1 MRILVISDIH
11 GNYVALKAVLKAASE
26 MGYDDIFCLGDL
38 VGYGPKPDEC
48 VDEIRSLENLTCVMG
63 NHDAA
68 VSGFISIESFNQ
80 DAQDSVHWV
89 LNRLSENNLAFL
101 SHLPDLMI
109 KNGCTVTHGSPR
121 NPIWEY
127 ILDSYTARMNF
138 EFFETQFC
146 FVGHS
151 HQPIVFRYGL
161 EDGILPNWYIPIN
174 GEEFCFS
181 NERVIMNPGSVGQP
195 RDRDPRASFG
205 IFDIEKMTW
214 TVHRVGYNIEK
225 VQREILDGGLPERN
239 ALRLV
244 DGW

>member
-1 MRILVISDIH
+1 MRILVLSDIH
-11 GNYVALKAVLKAASE
+11 GNIVALNAVLKAAE
-26 MGYDDIFCLGDL
+26 NEGYDQIFCLGDL
-38 VGYGPKPDEC
+38 VGYGPRPDEC
-48 VDEIRSLENLTCVMG
+48 VSRIRQLPNLICVMG

-68 VSGFISIESFNQ
+68 VSGYISIESFNQ

-89 LNRLSENNLAFL
+89 ATHLSPENLIYLN
-101 SHLPDLMI
+101 HLPDLLVA
-109 KNGCTVTHGSPR
+109 NDCTVTHGSPR

-146 FVGHS
+146 FIGHS
-151 HQPIVFRYGL
+151 HQPIIFRYGIN
-161 EDGILPNWYIPIN
+161 DGILPNWYIPIN
-174 GEEFCFS
+174 GEKFAFN

-205 IFDIEKMTW
+205 IFDLKTFSW
-214 TVHRVGYNIEK
+214 SVHRVTYNIDK
-225 VQREILDGGLPERN
+225 VQQYIVGSRLPDRN
-239 ALRLV
+239 AIRLS

>member
-1 MRILVISDIH
+1 MRILVLSDIH
-11 GNYVALKAVLKAASE
+11 GNHIALKAVLKAAADE
-26 MGYDDIFCLGDL
+26 GYDTIYCLGDL
-38 VGYGPKPDEC
+38 VGYGPNPDEC
-48 VDEIRSLENLTCVMG
+48 VSTIRELGNLSCVMG

-68 VSGFISIESFNQ
+68 VSGYISIESFNQ

-89 LNRLSENNLAFL
+89 VDHLSPENLLYLN
-101 SHLPDLMI
+101 HLPDLLV
-109 KNGCTVTHGSPR
+109 KDGCTVTHGSPR

-146 FVGHS
+146 FIGHS
-151 HQPIVFRYGL
+151 HQPIIFRYGMN
-161 EDGILPNWYIPIN
+161 DGILPNWYIPIN
-174 GEEFCFS
+174 GETFTFT

-205 IFDIEKMTW
+205 IFDAENQSW
-214 TVHRVGYNIEK
+214 TVHRVSYNIEK
-225 VQREILDGGLPERN
+225 VQQLIMESGLPERN

>member
-1 MRILVISDIH
+1 MRILFLSDIH
-11 GNYVALKAVLKAASE
+11 GNYVALKAVLKAASDL
-26 MGYDDIFCLGDL
+26 GYDKIFCLGDL
-38 VGYGPKPDEC
+38 VGYGPKPEEC
-48 VDEIRSLENLTCVMG
+48 VSEIRSLPHLTCIMG

-89 LNRLSENNLAFL
+89 VNHLSEESLIYL
-101 SHLPDLMI
+101 DHLPDLLVE
-109 KNGCTVTHGSPR
+109 NGCTITHGSPR

-161 EDGILPNWYIPIN
+161 EDGILPSWYIPIN
-174 GEEFCFS
+174 GEEFDYG

-205 IFDIEKMTW
+205 IFDVDKTIW
-214 TVHRVGYNIEK
+214 TVHRVDYNIEK
-225 VQREILDGGLPERN
+225 VQKEIMESGLPERN